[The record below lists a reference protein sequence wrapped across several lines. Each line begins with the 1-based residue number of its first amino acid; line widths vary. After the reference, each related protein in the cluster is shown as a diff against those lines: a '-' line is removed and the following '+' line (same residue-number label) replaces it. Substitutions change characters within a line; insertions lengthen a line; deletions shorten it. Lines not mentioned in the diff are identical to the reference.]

1 MKQISKIY
9 TTVNQPPVLLSQCCL
24 KNYKITVNVTLQCQT
39 LNETKYSSRVRNKK
53 LFKEGEQR
61 TQRDITTTRYIHIVR
76 FSYFYFRK
84 PIFKECYMKG
94 YIIQVFIKQYSKKEK
109 KGQRISSFITYFS
122 SLDSKC
128 KKRFNVINLSE
139 SLKLP

>member
-1 MKQISKIY
+1 
-9 TTVNQPPVLLSQCCL
+9 
-24 KNYKITVNVTLQCQT
+24 
-39 LNETKYSSRVRNKK
+39 
-53 LFKEGEQR
+53 
-61 TQRDITTTRYIHIVR
+61 
-76 FSYFYFRK
+76 
-84 PIFKECYMKG
+84 MKG